1 MVNRQIK
8 LLSEEWQA
16 LLFLQA
22 DEQDK
27 TGHRPSVSEVIG
39 KSIMNNARDTGYQDD
54 KQINKQSQ

>member
-16 LLFLQA
+16 LLFLQT

-27 TGHRPSVSEVIG
+27 TGRRPSVNEVIG
-39 KSIMNNARDTGYQDD
+39 KSIMNNARDIGYQDD
-54 KQINKQSQ
+54 KQIHEQQ

>member
-16 LLFLQA
+16 LLFLQT

-27 TGHRPSVSEVIG
+27 TGRRPSVNEVIG
-39 KSIMNNARDTGYQDD
+39 KSIMNNAREIGYQDD
-54 KQINKQSQ
+54 KQFNKQQ

>member
-22 DEQDK
+22 DEQGR
-27 TGHRPSVSEVIG
+27 TGKRPSVNEVIG
-39 KSIMNNARDTGYQDD
+39 KSILTNARNTGYQDD
-54 KQINKQSQ
+54 KQINK